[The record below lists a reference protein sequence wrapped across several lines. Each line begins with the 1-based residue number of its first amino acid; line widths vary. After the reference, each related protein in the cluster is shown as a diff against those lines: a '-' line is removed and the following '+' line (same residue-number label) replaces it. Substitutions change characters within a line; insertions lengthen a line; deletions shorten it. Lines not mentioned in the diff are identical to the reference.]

1 MRPTRRWRAHRAR
14 GGRSLPAR
22 ARPAPAP
29 PPHHPA
35 PPQRRPHTTPGGR
48 PVGGHQ
54 ARAGRNRCRIPPGG
68 RPHRGAVPAS
78 HRRSHRRRI
87 RRRHHGRRRPS
98 ACTSRAVLRRAAA
111 PEPRPEPLAESQHL
125 RPQVFG
131 TPGTLLRRRALG
143 RSTLGRPRRRHASL
157 PEPKRRS
164 PFELGRGRRGFTG
177 WGLMSDLLDQGL
189 VSSLGG
195 HRAPAPSLF
204 ECRQRRPP
212 EVQSSESGGADVE
225 DREEQGGEPPR
236 QRQR

>member
-1 MRPTRRWRAHRAR
+1 MGSWWSVSACSCAAGPRPTT
-14 GGRSLPAR
+14 
-22 ARPAPAP
+22 AP
-29 PPHHPA
+29 PGATPAKAPHDA
-35 PPQRRPHTTPGGR
+35 GRATCRRPPSPSRSPPLPHPPRRPSTP
-48 PVGGHQ
+48 
-54 ARAGRNRCRIPPGG
+54 
-68 RPHRGAVPAS
+68 RGAVPAS

-87 RRRHHGRRRPS
+87 RRRHHGRRRPRP
-98 ACTSRAVLRRAAA
+98 ARVAPCCDAAAA

-164 PFELGRGRRGFTG
+164 PSELGRGRRGFTG